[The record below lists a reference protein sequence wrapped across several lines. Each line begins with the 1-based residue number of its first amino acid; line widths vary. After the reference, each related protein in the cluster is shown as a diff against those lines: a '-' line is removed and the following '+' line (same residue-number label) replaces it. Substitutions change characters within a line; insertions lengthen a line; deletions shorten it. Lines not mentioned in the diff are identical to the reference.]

1 MSFIGPFKPLLTTLL
16 LPPAGPLLLVFLG
29 LLLAKFKR
37 RWAWG
42 LVFTGTLIMWLAS
55 CSATAYGLNRLLLTT
70 YPAVSTSQL
79 QDSQAIVVL
88 GGGVDLHSP
97 EYGEPI
103 LGETAHARLL
113 YGAHLARQSQL
124 PLVYSGGIGW
134 GAPSDQNATEAAVAA
149 SALQRELGMAFT
161 WVDDQSRDTR
171 ENAQRSF
178 EHLSKQGITRI
189 LLVTNDWH
197 MQRSVRNFE
206 QAGFVVQPAPMGY
219 TQPPQRFDTDFL
231 PSGGGMR
238 DTRRVLH
245 EFIGRLFT

>member
-70 YPAVSTSQL
+70 YPAVSASQL

-88 GGGVDLHSP
+88 GGGVDLYAP
-97 EYGEPI
+97 EYGETI
-103 LGETAHARLL
+103 LGGTAHERLL
-113 YGAHLARQSQL
+113 YGAHLARQSKL

-134 GAPSDQNATEAAVAA
+134 GAPSDQHATEAAVAA
-149 SALQRELGMAFT
+149 SALQRELDMAFT

-171 ENAQRSF
+171 ENAQLSF
-178 EHLSKQGITRI
+178 EHLSKQGITHI
-189 LLVTNDWH
+189 L
-197 MQRSVRNFE
+197 
-206 QAGFVVQPAPMGY
+206 
-219 TQPPQRFDTDFL
+219 
-231 PSGGGMR
+231 
-238 DTRRVLH
+238 
-245 EFIGRLFT
+245 